1 MGLAACICWIGL
13 AFYIFNLVL
22 KSLSIRSLGT
32 SRECKDSLD
41 RALKILCSVTL
52 LAEQQGAEGTDTAS
66 LLKTNV
72 AADGDAAKYGGDALL
87 AKYGGDALLAEV
99 YRDKTR
105 YHSPGKD
112 DDKPAPLAPTKAVS
126 YAAAVAP
133 YPPPSSTYHVIRG
146 LILPVGS
153 TAKSESYA
161 TLIDVDTAA
170 DDWCT
175 VLSTELLR
183 CQSRVSAQETLVTPA
198 SVAIVL
204 ALRTSRESPEG
215 AMIAFTAATRMLQ
228 AFYGSNVVENGI
240 LSVPT
245 VIVSSA
251 EAVALLHS
259 AADQAVTM
267 LEQEEADGDIIMVE
281 SQAAAP
287 EHKGKGL
294 VPYSGSDDDDEVEDE
309 VVTET
314 DAENRGEVDS
324 RGASATS
331 RPHPF
336 SLRPG
341 YVQLE
346 FGKRVAP
353 ETGEVH
359 LTDASAAE
367 PAAGVA
373 NTVAARQKYRER
385 RAKRQVSC
393 YGIVPLNECADM
405 GFTPSDTK
413 AFALRNAVHLYKLQR
428 AIPESDNGHMH
439 FVFCC
444 YCWSRVPC
452 WEPPS
457 RLIGKKFSRHR
468 LNCKPADIP
477 LPADFSERTWVEM
490 VMVEHA
496 ELEKTHTQASIPP
509 PPPPVGNDLPALV

>member
-1 MGLAACICWIGL
+1 
-13 AFYIFNLVL
+13 L
-22 KSLSIRSLGT
+22 KSLSIRSLST
-32 SRECKDSLD
+32 SRECKDSLN
-41 RALKILCSVTL
+41 RALKIVCSVTL
-52 LAEQQGAEGTDTAS
+52 LAEQQGAEGADAAS
-66 LLKTNV
+66 LLKTTV
-72 AADGDAAKYGGDALL
+72 AADSDT
-87 AKYGGDALLAEV
+87 AKYGGDALLAEL
-99 YRDKTR
+99 YRDETSR
-105 YHSPGKD
+105 DETSHHSPGKD
-112 DDKPAPLAPTKAVS
+112 EDRPTPFAPSKAAS

-133 YPPPSSTYHVIRG
+133 YPPPSSTYHVIRS

-153 TAKSESYA
+153 TAKSESYT

-175 VLSTELLR
+175 VLSKDLLS
-183 CQSRVSAQETLVTPA
+183 CQSRVSAQETLLTPA

-204 ALRTSRESPEG
+204 ALRTSRESQEG

-245 VIVSSA
+245 VVVSRA

-259 AADQAVTM
+259 AADQAVIM
-267 LEQEEADGDIIMVE
+267 LEQEEADSDVIMVE
-281 SQAAAP
+281 PQAAAP

-314 DAENRGEVDS
+314 DAENGGEADS
-324 RGASATS
+324 RGASAAS
-331 RPHPF
+331 RPHRP

-346 FGKRVAP
+346 FGKRAAP
-353 ETGEVH
+353 EIGEVH

-393 YGIVPLNECADM
+393 YGIVPLNECEDM
-405 GFTPSDTK
+405 GFTPSDPE

-428 AIPESDNGHMH
+428 AIPESGNGQMH

-477 LPADFSERTWVEM
+477 LPTDFSERTWVDT

-496 ELEKTHTQASIPP
+496 KLEKTHTKPSIPP
-509 PPPPVGNDLPALV
+509 PPPPVGNDPPALVLNPISP